1 MIFLNVWCI
10 DILNF
15 LFLLIFQVMKRY
27 FTMKVENKKYMGGKE
42 MAVGEEEAI
51 VKVYIMFVAC

>member
-1 MIFLNVWCI
+1 
-10 DILNF
+10 
-15 LFLLIFQVMKRY
+15 
-27 FTMKVENKKYMGGKE
+27 MGGKE

>member
-1 MIFLNVWCI
+1 
-10 DILNF
+10 
-15 LFLLIFQVMKRY
+15 MKRY